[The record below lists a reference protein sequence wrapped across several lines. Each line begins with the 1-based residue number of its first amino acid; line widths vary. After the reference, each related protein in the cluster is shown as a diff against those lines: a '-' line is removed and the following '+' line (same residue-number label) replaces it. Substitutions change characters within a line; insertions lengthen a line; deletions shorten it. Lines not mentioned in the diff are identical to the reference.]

1 MYRASSRFYLDKLQC
16 FTRKNTLCRL
26 FTGINTW
33 IWRHFYPK
41 TKFYRWSSILFIFG
55 TSDSETL
62 GDNIDYRFDYC
73 WFDFHNTVVYLMAK
87 YGKGIKK
94 YIVSKINKKTFEMF
108 YTFFSFQKGTSF
120 FGILWKSVMVNF
132 GGQPSPT
139 IIDNFNSYKSVIITS
154 LFGGLVIKPA
164 ERSAIFIG
172 FALSPFK
179 SNAGF

>member
-1 MYRASSRFYLDKLQC
+1 
-16 FTRKNTLCRL
+16 
-26 FTGINTW
+26 
-33 IWRHFYPK
+33 
-41 TKFYRWSSILFIFG
+41 
-55 TSDSETL
+55 
-62 GDNIDYRFDYC
+62 
-73 WFDFHNTVVYLMAK
+73 MAK

-154 LFGGLVIKPA
+154 LFGGLVIWA
-164 ERSAIFIG
+164 SYNAQLTSR
-172 FALSPFK
+172 LSVDMKKYPFNDLDTL
-179 SNAGF
+179 SQTNYL